1 MTTVPKQP
9 IPRQPHVTREQA
21 ADRKNLAIHRDP
33 QALKVSDTL
42 DREGPRGLLR
52 KPAYRAGFLSGINAV
67 RIEFEEYRNCEAVD
81 Q

>member
-1 MTTVPKQP
+1 MNTVPKQP
-9 IPRQPHVTREQA
+9 IPRPAHIKREQA

-52 KPAYRAGFLSGINAV
+52 KQ
-67 RIEFEEYRNCEAVD
+67 D
-81 Q
+81 

>member
-9 IPRQPHVTREQA
+9 IPRPAQIKREHA

-33 QALKVSDTL
+33 QALKVSDKL

-52 KPAYRAGFLSGINAV
+52 KQ
-67 RIEFEEYRNCEAVD
+67 D
-81 Q
+81 